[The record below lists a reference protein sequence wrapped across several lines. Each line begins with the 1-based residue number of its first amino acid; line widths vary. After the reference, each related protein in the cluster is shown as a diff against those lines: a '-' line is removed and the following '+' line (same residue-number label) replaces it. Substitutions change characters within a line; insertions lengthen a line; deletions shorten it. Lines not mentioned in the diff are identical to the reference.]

1 MIVVFG
7 SITLDLVVSPS
18 RLPKVGETALVD
30 AYKLFP
36 GGKGANQAYA
46 AARGGADVRF
56 IGSVGNDQFADL
68 ATANLRQIGID
79 LSGLARADLPT
90 ACASVWVDGAG
101 DNQIVVAS
109 GANLSTRARQLTEA
123 APGGRDVCILQLELD
138 LGETWQAIQIA
149 KDKGARVVLNAAPF
163 QTIPA
168 TVLNLLDVLILNE
181 VEAEMIAED
190 AALGTVAPP
199 EIALS
204 LGQKHSLAVVIT
216 LGGDGAVG
224 YDPIKEWCL
233 RVPALEITPID
244 TVGAGDAFVGAFAA
258 GFHDGQDLGECM
270 RRGAIAGGLTCLGPG
285 AQESVPDRAMIE
297 ARVDEITVEE
307 I

>member
-7 SITLDLVVSPS
+7 SITLDLIVSPK

-30 AYKLFP
+30 AYVLFP

-46 AARGGADVRF
+46 AARSGADVRF
-56 IGSVGNDQFADL
+56 IGSVGNDDFADL
-68 ATANLRQIGID
+68 AIANLRDIGID
-79 LSGLARADLPT
+79 LNGLARADLPT

-109 GANLSTRARQLTEA
+109 GANLGTRARQLSQ
-123 APGGRDVCILQLELD
+123 APPNEGDVCLLQLELN

-149 KDKGARVVLNAAPF
+149 KDNGARVVLNAAPF
-163 QTIPA
+163 QTIPETA
-168 TVLNLLDVLILNE
+168 LDILDVLILNE
-181 VEAEMIAED
+181 IEAEMIAED
-190 AALGTVAPP
+190 GGLSTVVPH
-199 EIALS
+199 EIAIS
-204 LGQKHSLAVVIT
+204 LGRKHNLAVVVT

-224 YDPIKEWCL
+224 YDPVKEWCL
-233 RVPALEITPID
+233 RVPALDITPLD
-244 TVGAGDAFVGAFAA
+244 TVGAGDAFVGAFAG

-270 RRGAIAGGLTCLGPG
+270 RRGAIAGALTCLGPG
-285 AQESVPDRAMIE
+285 AQESVPDQAMIE
-297 ARVDEITVEE
+297 ARVSEIAVEE